1 MKQLKES
8 ILDPKFDG
16 PNIWSPSKTIKGPYI
31 DVKKYPAIN
40 KMLGATG
47 CDSYIENWNVSVM
60 SRLCGNRLD
69 PLMKQLEKEVADNN
83 LSIDLKNGF
92 WDICNFYNI
101 AKNLAET
108 KEPQPDK
115 EWADIFDIVNTVYD
129 SSSTLAKL
137 IDDSLLDC
145 SKNFNSGMLK
155 VYIYKISPKWDF
167 SKIENDLNQALKK
180 AIKITK
186 RKEYKIKW
194 VDDQEFNREFFGH
207 EGSAVYITIH

>member
-8 ILDPKFDG
+8 ILGPKFEG
-16 PNIWSPSKTIKGPYI
+16 PDIWRPSKTIKGPYI
-31 DVKKYPAIN
+31 DIKKYPAVS

-47 CDSYIENWNVSVM
+47 CDSYIENWNINVM
-60 SRLCGNRLD
+60 SRLWGSRLD
-69 PLMKQLEKEVADNN
+69 PLMKQMEEEVADNN
-83 LSIDLKNGF
+83 LDIDLKNGF
-92 WDICNFYNI
+92 WVICGLYNS
-101 AKNLAET
+101 AKDLTEA

-115 EWADIFDIVNTVYD
+115 EWSDIFDIANTLYD

-145 SKNFNSGMLK
+145 SKNFNNHMLK
-155 VYIYKISPKWDF
+155 LYIYKIPPKWDF

-180 AIKITK
+180 AIKIIK